1 MRHVW
6 RNCVIAAGMTL
17 LAACSDMQWDEG
29 DQTVASTGA
38 TIDRTG
44 PTSTTVPDITEIVH
58 QPASGDYVGAL
69 VDITDHTC
77 EKTVDGWRVTGTATN
92 PTVSPADYRIYVS
105 LINGTAAT
113 RALVETE
120 VAGVAAGGRGSFDTM
135 IALPDDDL
143 RCVLRVERRASG
155 G

>member
-6 RNCVIAAGMTL
+6 RNCVVAAGVTL
-17 LAACSDMQWDEG
+17 LVACSDASKDG
-29 DQTVASTGA
+29 DQSGASGA
-38 TIDRTG
+38 TIDQAG
-44 PTSTTVPDITEIVH
+44 PTTSTIPDITEIVH
-58 QPASGDYVGAL
+58 QPASGDFVGAL
-69 VDITDHTC
+69 ADITDHTC

-92 PTVSPADYRIYVS
+92 PTNDTADYRIYVS
-105 LINGTAAT
+105 LINGSAAT

-120 VAGVAAGGRGSFDTM
+120 VAGVAAGQGGSFDTL

-143 RCVLRVERRASG
+143 RCVLRVERRAPG